1 VPEAGAFLRNYGWL
15 TVLGDEMAERVGGG
29 DRLRASGAFVEVE
42 PLAAGGWW
50 LLATETWDEFGPVQA
65 SRLFELLAPVL
76 PPGKPK
82 LSEFRP
88 VTMGGPP
95 VLITL
100 PNVLAERDPREITG

>member
-1 VPEAGAFLRNYGWL
+1 V
-15 TVLGDEMAERVGGG
+15 TVLGDEMVERVGGA

-50 LLATETWDEFGPVQA
+50 LLATETWEEFGPVQA
-65 SRLFELLAPVL
+65 NRLFELLAPVL